1 MCHSAPG
8 STQSVEVDEDAEDSH
23 QVDDLV
29 DQVQASTRQ
38 APERQLD
45 IHSLTAID
53 IASIFQ

>member
-8 STQSVEVDEDAEDSH
+8 STQSVEVDEAEGSH

>member
-1 MCHSAPG
+1 MCHSAPR
-8 STQSVEVDEDAEDSH
+8 STQSVEVGEDAEDSD

-45 IHSLTAID
+45 IRSLTASD